1 MALVRTAKSCRSDAP
16 MLASSLR
23 EDAQATVS
31 NKPGH
36 RGDHEVRRKTI
47 ARGCRVISGVTVV
60 TTLGCLFLS
69 APRLR
74 ARWAPGIPCALYSRR
89 RPHSCKA
96 PGKSLPRDRGVISEI
111 VCAV

>member
-1 MALVRTAKSCRSDAP
+1 

-23 EDAQATVS
+23 EEAQATVS

-36 RGDHEVRRKTI
+36 RGEHEVSRKTI
-47 ARGCRVISGVTVV
+47 ARGMPGCSGVTVV

-89 RPHSCKA
+89 RERSCKTS
-96 PGKSLPRDRGVISEI
+96 GKIMPRECKGVFAE
-111 VCAV
+111 CAGPTLTLVIARL